1 MKNERNLDEMP
12 YSIGQRDNCQRNQTN
27 RLGVASLTLVGSDG
41 ALDRGVGER
50 VAVSEVLGGD
60 SRARLVCENL

>member
-1 MKNERNLDEMP
+1 MAN
-12 YSIGQRDNCQRNQTN
+12 
-27 RLGVASLTLVGSDG
+27 LTLVGSDG

-60 SRARLVCENL
+60 GRARLVCEIF